1 MMCSFDAFLLRIEF
15 FCGVFYVCARCVC
28 KVCLKGVFA
37 CLFIFLVKGVSSPL
51 QHATWGVVTKKK
63 IWHEIITLKLTL
75 TLGILFRRGM

>member
-1 MMCSFDAFLLRIEF
+1 MFVRCVCKVCLQ
-15 FCGVFYVCARCVC
+15 GVCARCVC
-28 KVCLKGVFA
+28 KVCLQGVFA

>member
-1 MMCSFDAFLLRIEF
+1 MVCFMCVQ
-15 FCGVFYVCARCVC
+15 GVCKVCARCVQ
-28 KVCLKGVFA
+28 GVFA

>member
-1 MMCSFDAFLLRIEF
+1 MVCFMC
-15 FCGVFYVCARCVC
+15 VQ
-28 KVCLKGVFA
+28 GVFA

-75 TLGILFRRGM
+75 TLGILFQRGM